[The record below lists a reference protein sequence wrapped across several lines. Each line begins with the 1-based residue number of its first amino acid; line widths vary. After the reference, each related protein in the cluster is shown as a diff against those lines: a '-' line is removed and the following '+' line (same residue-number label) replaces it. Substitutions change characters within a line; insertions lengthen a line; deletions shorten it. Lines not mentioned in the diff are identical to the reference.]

1 MKFDTKNAPDFPSD
15 EVAIGNVYI
24 SKNSRVTKYWV
35 VVAIRD
41 NTCIMLGIDE
51 HGDITSSASY
61 GRHCFEDTQYF
72 KGRKPIGRVV
82 NMPTLEFSIEWSAL
96 P

>member
-1 MKFDTKNAPDFPSD
+1 MKFNTTNAPAIPDDS
-15 EVAIGNVYI
+15 VAIGNVYL

-35 VVAIRD
+35 VVGLRD
-41 NTCIMLGIDE
+41 RTVIMLGLDE
-51 HGDITSSASY
+51 EGNISSSASY
-61 GRHCFEDTQYF
+61 GQHCFEDAAWC

-82 NMPTLEFSIEWSAL
+82 NMPTLEFQIEWDSL